1 MSSSDDDVPLAGRK
15 SNGVQSKG
23 HPHRSADTIPR
34 SLDKAMDAANKPAKH
49 AAPGISIRN
58 GPVEDMDID
67 QQPGSNSKRKGRAS
81 MSNGVSYKDA
91 SDDSEEDKP
100 LSKRR
105 RMSKGNAR
113 DASSSDSDE
122 VPLVTKNARGKAV
135 AAGKKPP
142 NIKQTSI
149 GESEDSEVPLQEKLA
164 KEKAVIEQR
173 AAKEAKA
180 IRKDEAKVPAKKRS
194 KKPDSDDDDDEPL
207 VKKKS
212 LKAQANGVS
221 KVTPKQAKVTKALKK
236 EDSDDDDKPLTKSS
250 SARKPKDTKATQP
263 KVKTEVKG
271 KSLKKEDTEQDQEVE
286 DEEEEYRWWED
297 PTKGDGTT
305 KWTTLEH
312 AGVVFPPPYEPLPR
326 NVKLLY
332 DGKPVTLAP
341 EAEEVAT
348 FFGSMLNSTHN
359 VENPTFQKN
368 FFADFQ
374 EILKKTGGAKDRD
387 GSKVEIKEFVKCD
400 FKPIFEYF
408 DAQRAEKKALPAAE
422 KKKLKAEKDAVE
434 APFMYCMWDG
444 RKQKVGN
451 FRVEPPGLFRGR
463 GEHPKTGRVKA
474 RVKPEQITINI
485 GKEAKVPAAPEGH
498 RWKEVKHDQ
507 EGTWL
512 AMWQENINNAYKYVM
527 LAANSDVKGQSDYKK
542 FEKARELKKHIDRI
556 REDYTLE
563 LKDEVMANRQR
574 ATAVYLIDKF
584 ALRAGNEKGDE
595 EADTVGCCSLKFEHV
610 TLKPPN
616 TVIFDFLGKDSIR
629 FYDEVEVDMQVFKN
643 LKIFKKA
650 PKADGDE
657 IFDRLTTGSLNKHLS
672 NYMPGLTAK
681 VFRTYNASYTMSTL
695 LRDMKSEGSMAEKI
709 KDYND
714 ANRKVAIICNHKR
727 TVTAGHG
734 AQMEKLGDRIKGLK
748 YQKWRVKQ
756 MMLELEPKLKK
767 KDKRGSQ
774 FYELDEDLD
783 QEWIKEH
790 QTYLVEEQR
799 QKIEKKFAK
808 DNEKRKAEGEK
819 EMKHKE
825 LEERLEVA
833 DELAQKFKRENKS
846 GKVAAEGRGPTVEK
860 LEQQLDKLDQR
871 ISNMSFQAEDKENNK
886 EVALGTSKINYIDP
900 RLTVVFSKKF
910 NVPIEKFFS
919 KTLREKFD
927 WAVKSVDEDWE
938 F

>member
-15 SNGVQSKG
+15 SNGVQSNG

-67 QQPGSNSKRKGRAS
+67 QQPGPNSKRKGRAS

-105 RMSKGNAR
+105 RMSKGNPR

-142 NIKQTSI
+142 NIKETSI

-180 IRKDEAKVPAKKRS
+180 IRKDEAKAPAKKRS
-194 KKPDSDDDDDEPL
+194 KKPESDDNDDEPL

-212 LKAQANGVS
+212 RKAQTNGVS
-221 KVTPKQAKVTKALKK
+221 RATPKQVKVTKAVKK
-236 EDSDDDDKPLTKSS
+236 EESDDDDKPLTKSS
-250 SARKPKDTKATQP
+250 SARKPKDTKATQS

-271 KSLKKEDTEQDQEVE
+271 KSLKKEDTEQDQEAE

-312 AGVVFPPPYEPLPR
+312 AGVVFPPPYEPLPK

-332 DGKPVTLAP
+332 DGRPVTLAP

-387 GSKVEIKEFVKCD
+387 GSKVEIKEFAKCD

-650 PKADGDE
+650 PKGDGDE

-695 LRDMKSEGSMAEKI
+695 LRDMKSEGIMAEKI

-767 KDKRGSQ
+767 KDKRGAE

-833 DELAQKFKRENKS
+833 DELAQKFKKENKS
-846 GKVAAEGRGPTVEK
+846 GKVAAEGRGPTIEK
-860 LEQQLDKLDQR
+860 LELQLEKLDQR

-927 WAVKSVDEDWE
+927 WAVKSVEEDWE